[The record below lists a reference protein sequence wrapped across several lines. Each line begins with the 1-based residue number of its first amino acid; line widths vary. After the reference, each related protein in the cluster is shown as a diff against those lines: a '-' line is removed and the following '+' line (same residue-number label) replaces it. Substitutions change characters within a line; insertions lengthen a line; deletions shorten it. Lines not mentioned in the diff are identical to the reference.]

1 MSTAKKISE
10 KKVLTKA
17 NANTA
22 TEPVTNAQT
31 VHAPST
37 KKSAPSKRARSATK
51 TPAHKSSRVGVA
63 KKSSSAK
70 VNTST
75 HANAP
80 HKSTSGAQAGKTAK
94 SKVTTSP
101 SKSLLKAK
109 KVTDQ
114 VKLAAKPK
122 KNKVIRDSFTI
133 PKDEYQTIIDLK
145 MRSSKLGHGM
155 KKSELIRAGIKVL
168 SMLSDS
174 AFTQA
179 IAQIPMIKTGRPKTN

>member
-1 MSTAKKISE
+1 MSTAKKTSE

-17 NANTA
+17 IANTA
-22 TEPVTNAQT
+22 TEPMPSAKVVDTA
-31 VHAPST
+31 ST
-37 KKSAPSKRARSATK
+37 KKSASSKRARSTAK

-63 KKSSSAK
+63 QKSTSVKVNKSSNA
-70 VNTST
+70 NT
-75 HANAP
+75 P
-80 HKSTSGAQAGKTAK
+80 HKSTSSAQAGKTAK

-101 SKSLLKAK
+101 SKSILKTAK
-109 KVTDQ
+109 VNDQ
-114 VKLAAKPK
+114 VKLAPKPK

-133 PKDEYQTIIDLK
+133 PKDEYQTIIELK
-145 MRSSKLGHGM
+145 MRSAKLGYGM

-168 SMLSDS
+168 SLLSDS

>member
-17 NANTA
+17 IANTA
-22 TEPVTNAQT
+22 TESVANAKAAHTPV
-31 VHAPST
+31 T
-37 KKSAPSKRARSATK
+37 KKSAPSKRARSTAK

-63 KKSSSAK
+63 QKSSSAK
-70 VNTST
+70 VTTTTNANT
-75 HANAP
+75 P
-80 HKSTSGAQAGKTAK
+80 HKSTSSAQAGKTAK
-94 SKVTTSP
+94 SKPPTSP
-101 SKSLLKAK
+101 SKSVLKAK
-109 KVTDQ
+109 KVNDQ
-114 VKLAAKPK
+114 VKLASKPK

-179 IAQIPMIKTGRPKTN
+179 IAQIPMIKTGRPKTS

>member
-1 MSTAKKISE
+1 MSTAKKTSE

-17 NANTA
+17 IANTA
-22 TEPVTNAQT
+22 TEPMPSAKVVDTA
-31 VHAPST
+31 ST
-37 KKSAPSKRARSATK
+37 KKSASSKRARSTAK

-63 KKSSSAK
+63 QKSTSVKVNKSSNA
-70 VNTST
+70 NT
-75 HANAP
+75 P
-80 HKSTSGAQAGKTAK
+80 HKSTSSAQAGKTAK

-101 SKSLLKAK
+101 SKSILKTAK
-109 KVTDQ
+109 VNDQ
-114 VKLAAKPK
+114 VKLAPKPK

-133 PKDEYQTIIDLK
+133 PKDEYQTIIELK
-145 MRSSKLGHGM
+145 MRSAKLGHGM

-168 SMLSDS
+168 SLLSDS